1 MFNQYAYIFLY
12 SILLLE
18 EKKRN
23 KKDEILIKDLREGKR
38 GRGRRIE
45 RRRYNKR
52 KERMIRVR
60 EGKKKKKEE
69 IK

>member
-1 MFNQYAYIFLY
+1 MFNQYAYIFLN

-23 KKDEILIKDLREGKR
+23 KRDEILR

-45 RRRYNKR
+45 RRKCNKR

-60 EGKKKKKEE
+60 EGKKKEKEE
-69 IK
+69 N